1 MAFGDHCR
9 PVAGPKFDAGYR
21 RLEQGYRRLATALG
35 QFPIRRISIVD
46 YPTDPFE
53 KRTVRMPGAT
63 VVVGGGCDGAMR
75 GISAAE
81 GEWFAQLGV
90 RLRVRMRRAAA
101 RYGWGF
107 VTGTTEA
114 FRGHGYCSDDPWYR
128 TVRESLRRQGDLNGT
143 MHPDASGHAATARLL
158 LAAVRSTGPTPTPP
172 RQPGVP
178 GTAQDPGR
186 VVASR

>member
-1 MAFGDHCR
+1 M
-9 PVAGPKFDAGYR
+9 
-21 RLEQGYRRLATALG
+21 
-35 QFPIRRISIVD
+35 
-46 YPTDPFE
+46 
-53 KRTVRMPGAT
+53 
-63 VVVGGGCDGAMR
+63 
-75 GISAAE
+75 
-81 GEWFAQLGV
+81 
-90 RLRVRMRRAAA
+90 
-101 RYGWGF
+101 
-107 VTGTTEA
+107 TGTTEA